1 MAKSSDEFSEIV
13 AKVLSDN
20 TAQSVLNHLKALESN
35 RDRVRARW
43 VWELLQNARDA
54 SADSDMELVACIEQ
68 SEDELVFEHNGESFS
83 LEEIAH
89 LIYHG
94 STKTEDEETIGQ
106 YGSGFL
112 TTHLLSPEISVSGR
126 ITDGRCFAFRMRRE
140 ISSVSDLSQS
150 MRDAERKFED
160 SLSRKSTNG
169 DLTTKFQYPLSNDVL
184 EVVEAGIESLKKC
197 APFVLV
203 FNRNFS
209 SINIQTPDGSTSF
222 TVTERTPLENVN
234 LEQIAVLETENENQ
248 EIREYLLAY
257 DDETSIAIPV
267 KCDETGQR
275 CLPIHDTPRLF
286 LGFPMIG
293 TENFS
298 FPAVIN
304 SFRFTPTENRDGV
317 YLGQD
322 NNQTN
327 TDNQTVIETAGE
339 LLIKLLGFTASFRWE
354 NVYLLVEFPSIQPQN
369 WINQD
374 WLRNYLKESLIP
386 EIRKTPAILSEIG
399 AIAAEKSFIPFAE
412 QEMED
417 KGVEDIWDLLS
428 EIAYFQQNLP
438 HRSEAVGWCNAVES
452 WAHIIECKV
461 VELDE
466 IIDGSE
472 LISYIEKNSKDDQEY
487 GNLMNLQKLLREGV
501 IAVDWMSRF
510 LEFVITYGFQD
521 IMRTRS
527 IIPDQSGF
535 LYKISMLHR
544 DKNISE
550 ELKDIADSLDWPI
563 RKELRDT
570 RFTALKE
577 EAGAGDRDDDYVIK
591 ELVSKLQDRAAN
603 NPDAL
608 FAKESVRLFSWIVK
622 HKIWILLNGFPVFA
636 LESDGDNRRIIRLD
650 NNIQEDARPLSP
662 VSTWVEGLHK
672 FSDLFPGRHTL
683 ANEFFEST
691 PDPAVWR
698 TLDEKGFLRTD
709 VVITED
715 IPVRSSMF
723 LPDEHLTDDEDHRTL
738 EHITITSVAFM
749 TKDDVGI
756 MARVRQ
762 SRNRA
767 RLFWRFITEWLV
779 PRDLNNLHIRE
790 GSCIC
795 KKSHRYYPAYWLVP
809 LKKNKWIPRGER
821 RAEPVTAQ
829 SLANL
834 LRNDEWN
841 FYPLNNSRAITRLLE
856 AIDVSRFDLMRELF
870 VPNNDARA
878 AIDSIFMNML
888 EAAGGNVDRLSQAH
902 RYLEYLR
909 ADPDVHQIVAER
921 QDHIRQVQENNKL
934 GAHVEDLV
942 KQCLEKK
949 EFMVRRTGNGSDFE
963 IEYDSAEA
971 GDVMRL
977 ELKRL
982 ERTWLVEVKATRGQ
996 EVRMTTAQ
1004 AKTAESE
1011 GDRFLLCVVPIPSGV
1026 SESELNIEDTMV
1038 FVADMGPRVA
1048 PLCHNLANLRQ
1059 LREDVISDESQGV
1072 RLEVEAGVARIRV
1085 AATVWQ
1091 DCGFPLAE
1099 LSDRL
1104 K

>member
-1 MAKSSDEFSEIV
+1 MAKSSDEFSEV
-13 AKVLSDN
+13 VTKVLSDN

-54 SADSDMELVACIEQ
+54 STDPDMELVACIEQ

-126 ITDGRCFAFRMRRE
+126 ITDGRYFAFRMRRE

-184 EVVEAGIESLKKC
+184 EVVDAGIGSLKKC

-275 CLPIHDTPRLF
+275 CLPTHDTPRLF
-286 LGFPMIG
+286 LGFPLIG

-322 NNQTN
+322 DDQTN
-327 TDNQTVIETAGE
+327 ADNQAIIETAGE
-339 LLIKLLGFTASFRWE
+339 LLIELLEFTASSSWE
-354 NVYLLVEFPSIQPQN
+354 NIYLLVEFPSIQPQN

-374 WLRNYLKESLIP
+374 WLRSYLKESLIP
-386 EIRKTPAILSEIG
+386 EIRKTPAILSESG
-399 AIAAEKSFIPFAE
+399 AIAAEESIIPFTKEAE
-412 QEMED
+412 SI
-417 KGVEDIWDLLS
+417 KPFWDLLDN
-428 EIAYFQQNLP
+428 ITNFRNKLP
-438 HRSEAVGWCNAVES
+438 QRNESDGWCNSIDS
-452 WAHIIECKV
+452 WVDIIECEATDLK
-461 VELDE
+461 ET
-466 IIDGSE
+466 IDGSKLATYVE
-472 LISYIEKNSKDDQEY
+472 DNSRDDEQEY
-487 GNLMNLQKLLREGV
+487 GQLSKLRPLLREE
-501 IAVDWMSRF
+501 ITAVDWLNR
-510 LEFVITYGFQD
+510 LCKYLDDYGFD
-521 IMRTRS
+521 DVIRNRS
-527 IIPDQSGF
+527 IVLDQLGYLDLLSN
-535 LYKISMLHR
+535 LHR
-544 DKNISE
+544 DQGISE
-550 ELKDIADSLDWPI
+550 ELKNIANLLECDI
-563 RKELRDT
+563 RVELRDT
-570 RFTALKE
+570 RLTALEKE
-577 EAGAGDRDDDYVIK
+577 VGAGDRDNDHVIG
-591 ELVSKLQDRAAN
+591 ELVRNLQDRADK
-603 NPDAL
+603 NPDIL
-608 FAKESVRLFSWIVK
+608 FAKASARLFSWIVEQES
-622 HKIWILLNGFPVFA
+622 WTLLHGFPVFA
-636 LESDGDNRRIIRLD
+636 QESDGDSRRVIRLRND
-650 NNIQEDARPLSP
+650 AEEDVRPLAP
-662 VSTWVEGLHK
+662 VSVWVDGLQK
-672 FSDLFPGRHTL
+672 FSELFPRRHTL
-683 ANEFFEST
+683 SDEFFEST
-691 PDPAVWR
+691 PDPMIWQ
-698 TLDEKGFLRTD
+698 TLDRKSFLRRN
-709 VVITED
+709 VVITKNVSFD
-715 IPVRSSMF
+715 TF
-723 LPDEHLTDDEDHRTL
+723 LPDEPMTDDE
-738 EHITITSVAFM
+738 EHKTSEHVAVSNIAFLI
-749 TKDDVGI
+749 KENIGI
-756 MARVRQ
+756 MDRVRQ
-762 SRNRA
+762 SQHLA

-779 PRDLNNLHIRE
+779 PRDSTGLEIKEAL
-790 GSCIC
+790 CIC
-795 KKSHRYYPAYWLVP
+795 KNNHRYYPAQWLIP
-809 LKKNKWIPRGER
+809 LKRRQWIPIGER
-821 RAEPVTAQ
+821 RSEQATAQ

-834 LRNDEWN
+834 LRKSEWD
-841 FYPLNNSRAITRLLE
+841 SRSLSEGGEITGLLE
-856 AIDVSRFDLMRELF
+856 AIGISRFDLMRELF
-870 VPNNDARA
+870 LPDDYTRA
-878 AIDSIFMNML
+878 AVNNVFMEML
-888 EAAGGNVDRLSQAH
+888 QATNGNVDRLSKAH
-902 RYLEYLR
+902 QYLIYLR
-909 ADPDVHQIVAER
+909 EDPNLSQIIEEHQDRKQQIREN
-921 QDHIRQVQENNKL
+921 QDL
-934 GAHVEDLV
+934 GARIEDLV
-942 KQCLEKK
+942 KQSMERAG
-949 EFMVRRTGNGSDFE
+949 FTVQRTGIGSDFE
-963 IEYDSAEA
+963 IEAE
-971 GDVMRL
+971 DLVRL
-977 ELKRL
+977 ELKRS
-982 ERTWLVEVKATRGQ
+982 ERTWLVEVKAARGQ
-996 EVRMTTAQ
+996 GIRMTATQ
-1004 AKTAESE
+1004 ARTAESE
-1011 GDRFLLCVVPIPSGV
+1011 GDRFLLCVVPIPSGI
-1026 SESELNIEDTMV
+1026 SELELNIEDTMV

-1085 AATVWQ
+1085 AASVWR